1 MNKFTFR
8 FLAPLICAEIVTLKT
23 SGGSPLACAAILV
36 IVFWAWFCGFD
47 EGIETTKQKIRKGEL
62 L

>member
-8 FLAPLICAEIVTLKT
+8 FLGPLICAEIITLRV

-47 EGIETTKQKIRKGEL
+47 EGVETTKQKISKGEKL
-62 L
+62 